1 MRARARAMTSS
12 VWSAESTSPRADPFP
27 GAAFSASSSTSSASL
42 VPGPKGPP
50 STPPPLPFASTPRS
64 ALTPFLAPAESALGL
79 CVQTCA
85 RTATASDMMV
95 MQPMNVQGSVVHES
109 GEYEGVN
116 QVEMSELP
124 SYEQF
129 MG

>member
-1 MRARARAMTSS
+1 
-12 VWSAESTSPRADPFP
+12 
-27 GAAFSASSSTSSASL
+27 
-42 VPGPKGPP
+42 
-50 STPPPLPFASTPRS
+50 
-64 ALTPFLAPAESALGL
+64 
-79 CVQTCA
+79 
-85 RTATASDMMV
+85 MV